1 MDKTRDEELHNSDV
15 PEINRAIKITEHE
28 KGRQRSTHVEKS

>member
-1 MDKTRDEELHNSDV
+1 MEKTTDEELHNSDV

-28 KGRQRSTHVEKS
+28 KGR